1 MGHGENN
8 TDERGDDSKL
18 EQRLKYLFPTQ
29 YDVGVDYNGFAP
41 SPLTLKTDRKRLY
54 FSDFKERLLRFN
66 GTVAILAVFIMNS
79 QNICKKTQ
87 RIAISIVVLTSS
99 LACLSSVQ
107 E

>member
-41 SPLTLKTDRKRLY
+41 VSFGQVKRIINKQTEQAKVK
-54 FSDFKERLLRFN
+54 SNEDTIHE
-66 GTVAILAVFIMNS
+66 
-79 QNICKKTQ
+79 
-87 RIAISIVVLTSS
+87 
-99 LACLSSVQ
+99 
-107 E
+107 